1 MCIFAIKMLRVHN
14 QNVYF
19 KIKNVAIVN
28 QTAYCSHPKRWFGNL
43 NFSIFCSKTFYM
55 LIQMSIIAIKP
66 RCDLQSERVLLRSQT
81 LHLAIRM
88 CIFDIAKN
96 SFDNQNGVLSFKNIA
111 FDNQNAL
118 QLTIRMR
125 CV

>member
-1 MCIFAIKMLRVHN
+1 
-14 QNVYF
+14 
-19 KIKNVAIVN
+19 
-28 QTAYCSHPKRWFGNL
+28 
-43 NFSIFCSKTFYM
+43 M

-81 LHLAIRM
+81 LHLSIRM
-88 CIFDIAKN
+88 CIFDIAKI